1 MRIGLLCHSS
11 VGGSVNVAVDL
22 ARGLSRRGHDV
33 HVFSPTAPPG
43 LDSKRDRVRLHTL
56 GAACALDPR
65 LRTEWSDRE
74 RAAFVELLC
83 AAGQRHTLDVL
94 HFHYALPFAEI
105 ALAAQRRLGGAAP
118 VVVGTLHG
126 TDVDAGR
133 DRQLA
138 SVLEGVD
145 ALTTVSRSHAALAM
159 RELGLNRRPRVVI
172 NSIDLRRFSALQPP
186 SARGRVPRV
195 LHVSNF
201 RAVKD
206 PARLAR
212 TFVEVRG
219 GCACELWLV
228 GDGEEMPHVKA
239 ILSAGGVMDDVALL
253 GLRTDVESLYPH
265 ADVVLLTSRRES
277 FSLVA
282 IEAAAC
288 GVPVIAPRVGGLP
301 EVVVDG
307 RTGLLYDAADPAQP
321 AAALRRLLGDGPLRA
336 AMGAA
341 AARHARR
348 FSHDHGV
355 ERYERLYR
363 EVLRERAADEAAPAP
378 AP

>member
-33 HVFSPTAPPG
+33 HVFAPTAPPG
-43 LDSKRDRVRLHTL
+43 LDPQRDGLRLHTL
-56 GAACALDPR
+56 GAVCRLDPR
-65 LRTEWSDRE
+65 LRTEWPDSE
-74 RAAFVELLC
+74 RAAFVELL
-83 AAGQRHTLDVL
+83 AGASRRHSLDVL

-105 ALAAQRRLGGAAP
+105 ALAAQRRLGAAGP

-126 TDVDAGR
+126 TDVDGGR

-138 SVLEGVD
+138 SVLESVD
-145 ALTTVSRSHAALAM
+145 ALTTVSRSHAALAV
-159 RELGLNRRPRVVI
+159 RALGLNRRPRVVI
-172 NSIDLRRFSALQPP
+172 NSIDLRRFSVMHAP
-186 SARGRVPRV
+186 SVRGRVPRV

-219 GCACELWLV
+219 RCACELWLV
-228 GDGEEMPHVKA
+228 GDGEEMPRVKA
-239 ILSAGGVMDDVALL
+239 ILSAGGVMDDVVLL
-253 GLRTDVESLYPH
+253 GLRTDVEALYPH

-288 GVPVIAPRVGGLP
+288 GVPVIAPRLGGLP

-321 AAALRRLLGDGPLRA
+321 ATALRQLLSDGPLRA
-336 AMGAA
+336 AMGAE

-348 FSHDHGV
+348 FSHERGV
-355 ERYERLYR
+355 KRYERLYR
-363 EVLRERAADEAAPAP
+363 EVLRERAADEAAPAH
-378 AP
+378 AS